1 MRIKY
6 NILWVDDRKETFKRL
21 GHDKRLTDYVSRLF
35 FEPHLT
41 MCDNIEEAKAALG
54 SKSFDV
60 IFSDYNISDS
70 KTDEQGNDFIEYVR
84 EQNVNTEILFY
95 SAMEELP
102 PIHVNRISFFS
113 FAGQAGAYH
122 ELLSQM
128 EQLIDLTVEKLNDL
142 TALRGLVMAETSELD
157 RYMEEICLDY
167 FVAHKSEKS
176 DKLFEEIITGME
188 KDYKNNLKR
197 SENCD
202 KKCLHKIRNK
212 ENFYDIITGL
222 AFESS
227 RKARTIN
234 TLIGVE
240 NIPLD
245 YEFYNTYLKEI
256 INVRNLL
263 AHSYSYVKDNGVEV
277 LVSKKDGQDIEFSK
291 DDILKIRKDILK
303 YEKLFIDIKEKIKRN
318 L

>member
-6 NILWVDDRKETFKRL
+6 NILWVDDRKETFIRL
-21 GHDKRLTDYVSRLF
+21 GHDKHLIDYVSRLF
-35 FEPHLT
+35 FEPHLI
-41 MCDNIEEAKAALG
+41 MCENIEEAKVALG
-54 SKSFDV
+54 SQTFDV

-70 KTDEQGNDFIEYVR
+70 KTEEQGNDFIEYVR

-113 FAGQAGAYH
+113 FAGKAGAYR

-128 EQLIDLTVEKLNDL
+128 ELLIDLTVEKLNDL

-157 RYMEEICLDY
+157 RHMEEICLDY
-167 FVAHKSEKS
+167 FVTHKSEKS
-176 DKLFEEIITGME
+176 DKLFGDIITGLE
-188 KDYKNNLKR
+188 TDYKNNLKR

-212 ENFYDIITGL
+212 ENFNDIITSL
-222 AFESS
+222 TFESS

-234 TLIGVE
+234 AIIGTE
-240 NIPLD
+240 NVTLD
-245 YEFYNTYLKEI
+245 YEFYSTYLKEI
-256 INVRNLL
+256 INIRNLL
-263 AHSYSYVKDNGVEV
+263 AHSYSYIKDNGTEV
-277 LVSKKDGQDIEFSK
+277 LVSKKDEQDIEFNK

-303 YEKLFIDIKEKIKRN
+303 YENLFMNLKGRIK
-318 L
+318 

>member
-6 NILWVDDRKETFKRL
+6 NILWVDDRKETFIRL
-21 GHDKRLTDYVSRLF
+21 GHDKHLMDYVSCLF

-41 MCDNIEEAKAALG
+41 MCENIEEAKVALG
-54 SKSFDV
+54 SQSFDV
-60 IFSDYNISDS
+60 IFSDFNISDS

-113 FAGQAGAYH
+113 FAGKAGAYH

-128 EQLIDLTVEKLNDL
+128 ELLIDLTVEKLNEL

-157 RYMEEICLDY
+157 RHMEEICLNY
-167 FVAHKSEKS
+167 FVTHKSEKS
-176 DKLFEEIITGME
+176 DKLFEEIITGLE
-188 KDYKNNLKR
+188 TDYKKNLKR
-197 SENCD
+197 SGICD

-212 ENFYDIITGL
+212 ESFKDIITSR

-234 TLIGVE
+234 TLIEVE

-245 YEFYNTYLKEI
+245 YEFYNTYLIEI
-256 INVRNLL
+256 IDIRNLL
-263 AHSYSYVKDNGVEV
+263 AHSCSYVKDNGVEV
-277 LVSKKDGQDIEFSK
+277 LVSKKDEQDIEFSK

-303 YEKLFIDIKEKIKRN
+303 YEKLFMDIKGRIK
-318 L
+318 